1 MPDQAV
7 RSGVGSS
14 PPRGLLWKIPLGI
27 LALLAIVVADF
38 VVGFGPSNVIGMLR
52 YDQRRPGD
60 LKVGDAAPD
69 VVLVGVDGVSQVCLR
84 DHLRGKPL
92 VLIFGSYT

>member
-1 MPDQAV
+1 MSGQAV
-7 RSGVGSS
+7 KSGARSSR
-14 PPRGLLWKIPLGI
+14 PRGLLWKIPLGI
-27 LALLAIVVADF
+27 LALLSIVVADF

-52 YDQRRPGD
+52 YDQRRAGD

-69 VVLVGVDGVSQVCLR
+69 VVLVGVDGVSRVCLR